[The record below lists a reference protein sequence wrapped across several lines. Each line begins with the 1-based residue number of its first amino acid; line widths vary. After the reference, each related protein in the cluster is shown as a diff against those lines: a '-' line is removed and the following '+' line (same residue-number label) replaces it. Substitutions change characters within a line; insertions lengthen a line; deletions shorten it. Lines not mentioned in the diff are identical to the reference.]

1 MKSVAPSA
9 SYRLGARVRA
19 LRRRHGMNQVELGV
33 KLGISPSYVN
43 LIEHNHR
50 PLTAPLLLRLAQIF
64 PVDLAGF
71 VGEDESRIAADL
83 HEVFG
88 DAIFEEHDLTTADV
102 RDLASN
108 PQIARA
114 VLTLYRSYRD
124 SVEARQALASLAS
137 DGGDLAGFDAARL
150 PSEEVSDVIQKHLN
164 YFPQIE
170 EAAETVARDARLN
183 PSDVGPGLA
192 RYLEKTLGVG
202 IAITSG
208 AESRAVRR
216 YDPDRRTLYLSEILP
231 PRTRNFQL
239 AHQIGLFTA
248 GPIFS
253 RIIAA
258 ARLTSPGS
266 PALCRIALANY
277 FAGALLMPY
286 AAFYESARSLRY
298 DIELL
303 GHRFRTSFEQV
314 CQRLTTLRRP
324 GARGVPFHFIR
335 VDIAGNISKRFSAS
349 GIRFARFSGLCPK
362 WNVHAAFMTPEM
374 IRTQLSQMPDGTT
387 YLCVSR
393 TVRKDYGGHGAAHTL
408 LAISLGCEVGHA
420 RELVYADGL
429 DLEHP
434 QAAVPIGITCRLC
447 DRLDCEQRAFPA
459 IQHRLAIDENFRG
472 PSFYTPPGP
481 VPAAGVP
488 AAALPAADRRRR

>member
-1 MKSVAPSA
+1 
-9 SYRLGARVRA
+9 
-19 LRRRHGMNQVELGV
+19 MNQVELSSR
-33 KLGISPSYVN
+33 LGISPSYLN

-50 PLTAPLLLRLAQIF
+50 ALTASLLLKLAQLY

-83 HEVFG
+83 QEVFG
-88 DAIFEEHDLTTADV
+88 DPLFEEHDLTTADV
-102 RDLASN
+102 RDLAVN
-108 PQIARA
+108 PQVARA
-114 VLTLYRSYRD
+114 IVALYHAYRE

-137 DGGDLAGFDAARL
+137 DGGGLSGIDAARL

-164 YFPQIE
+164 YFPEIE
-170 EAAETVARDARLN
+170 QAAEKVARDARLN
-183 PSDVGPGLA
+183 AADAGAGLA
-192 RYLEKTLGVG
+192 RHLEKSFGVE
-202 IAITSG
+202 IVITTG
-208 AESRAVRR
+208 AEARAVRR
-216 YDPDRRTLYLSEILP
+216 YDPDVRKLYLSEILP

-239 AHQIGLFTA
+239 AHQIGLLSA
-248 GPIFS
+248 APVFS

-258 ARLTSPGS
+258 ARLTAPES
-266 PALCRIALANY
+266 ATLCRIALANY

-286 AAFYESARSLRY
+286 MPFFESARALRY

-324 GARGVPFHFIR
+324 GAKGIPFHFIR

-362 WNVHAAFMTPEM
+362 WNVHSAFMTPEM
-374 IRTQLSQMPDGTT
+374 IRTQLSRMPDGTT

-393 TVRKDYGGHGAAHTL
+393 TVRKDYGGHGAAHTM
-408 LAISLGCEVGHA
+408 LAVSLGCEIGHA
-420 RELVYADGL
+420 RELVYADGI
-429 DLEHP
+429 DLSHP

-447 DRLDCEQRAFPA
+447 DRVDCEQRAFPA
-459 IQHRLAIDENFRG
+459 IPHRLAVDENFRG
-472 PSFYTPPGP
+472 RSFYSPAPGGTLAEPPPP
-481 VPAAGVP
+481 VPVRAGNRK
-488 AAALPAADRRRR
+488 A

>member
-1 MKSVAPSA
+1 MPS
-9 SYRLGARVRA
+9 SSRLGARVRA
-19 LRRRHGMNQVELGV
+19 LRRRHGLNQVELSGR
-33 KLGISPSYVN
+33 LGISPSYLN

-50 PLTAPLLLRLAQIF
+50 ALTAPLLLKLAQLF

-83 HEVFG
+83 QEVFG
-88 DAIFEEHDLTTADV
+88 DALFEEHDLTTADV

-108 PQIARA
+108 PQVARA
-114 VLTLYRSYRD
+114 ILSLYHAYQD
-124 SVEARQALASLAS
+124 SIEARQAIASLVS
-137 DGGDLAGFDAARL
+137 DGGDLAGIDAARL
-150 PSEEVSDVIQKHLN
+150 PSEEVSDVVQNHLN
-164 YFPQIE
+164 YFPAIE
-170 EAAETVARDARLN
+170 EAAEKVARDARLN
-183 PSDVGPGLA
+183 LSDVSPGLV
-192 RYLEKTLGVG
+192 RHLEKAFG
-202 IAITSG
+202 IDVVITSG
-208 AESRAVRR
+208 EEGRIVRR
-216 YDPDRRTLYLSEILP
+216 YDPQSKTLYLSEILP

-239 AHQIGLFTA
+239 AHQIGLLAA
-248 GPIFS
+248 GPVFS

-258 ARLTSPGS
+258 ARMTKPESA
-266 PALCRIALANY
+266 ALCRIALANY

-286 AAFYESARSLRY
+286 VPFYESARALRY

-314 CQRLTTLRRP
+314 CHRLTTLRRP
-324 GARGVPFHFIR
+324 GAKGVPFHFIR

-362 WNVHAAFMTPEM
+362 WNVHAAFMTPETV
-374 IRTQLSQMPDGTT
+374 RTQLSRMPDGAT

-393 TVRKDYGGHGAAHTL
+393 TVRKDYGGYGAAHAL
-408 LAISLGCEVGHA
+408 LAVSLGCEVAHA

-429 DLEHP
+429 DLSHP

-447 DRLDCEQRAFPA
+447 DRVDCEQRAFPA

-472 PSFYTPPGP
+472 RSFYS
-481 VPAAGVP
+481 AAGSPAPPASAPADVP
-488 AAALPAADRRRR
+488 AAAGRRTRKL